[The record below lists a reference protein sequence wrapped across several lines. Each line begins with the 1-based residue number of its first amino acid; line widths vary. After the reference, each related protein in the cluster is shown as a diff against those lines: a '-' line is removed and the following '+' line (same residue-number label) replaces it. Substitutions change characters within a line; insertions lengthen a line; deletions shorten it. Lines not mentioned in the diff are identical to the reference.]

1 MPCFYFDLVIGR
13 ACREQGGMIL
23 ESQDAAAEK
32 ADSLAGE
39 LAIVRPE
46 LKNHRAS
53 VRVLDEND
61 AEIYRTPISPSSVPP
76 AALDRV
82 PELPHTSRFGA
93 PGLPLLRSAP
103 HGPAVHATVQA
114 GRAPSLLAAF

>member
-1 MPCFYFDLVIGR
+1 MPCFYFDIVIGR
-13 ACREQGGMIL
+13 ECREQGGMIL

-32 ADSLAGE
+32 ADSLAGD

-61 AEIYRTPISPSSVPP
+61 TEIYRTPIDSTSVPP

-82 PELPHTSRFGA
+82 SN
-93 PGLPLLRSAP
+93 RS
-103 HGPAVHATVQA
+103 T
-114 GRAPSLLAAF
+114 

>member
-13 ACREQGGMIL
+13 ECREQGGMIL

-53 VRVLDEND
+53 IRVLDEND
-61 AEIYRTPISPSSVPP
+61 AEIYRTPIDPGSVPP
-76 AALDRV
+76 LDRV
-82 PELPHTSRFGA
+82 PE
-93 PGLPLLRSAP
+93 RS
-103 HGPAVHATVQA
+103 T
-114 GRAPSLLAAF
+114 

>member
-13 ACREQGGMIL
+13 ECREQGGMIL

-46 LKNHRAS
+46 LKTNRAS

-61 AEIYRTPISPSSVPP
+61 AEIYRTPVDPSSV
-76 AALDRV
+76 
-82 PELPHTSRFGA
+82 
-93 PGLPLLRSAP
+93 
-103 HGPAVHATVQA
+103 
-114 GRAPSLLAAF
+114 